1 MPPVNPI
8 AGESNSRTRAASE
21 WVCCHPNCVDMV
33 KLAVI
38 TFRPIVKFR
47 TNQAARVDLRA

>member
-21 WVCCHPNCVDMV
+21 WVCFHPNCVDMV

-47 TNQAARVDLRA
+47 TNQAARVYLRA

>member
-1 MPPVNPI
+1 MPHLSPI
-8 AGESNSRTRAASE
+8 AGPRSASE
-21 WVCCHPNCVDMV
+21 WECCPSNCVDMV

-47 TNQAARVDLRA
+47 TNQALPVDLGA